1 MIGFCIMDSFATGI
15 STLNTYI
22 DGVLLHCRPKGN
34 FFERS
39 VTLHVTSML
48 RTVTT

>member
-1 MIGFCIMDSFATGI
+1 MIGFRIMDSFTTGI

-22 DGVLLHCRPKGN
+22 DGALLHSRPRGI

-48 RTVTT
+48 WTVTM